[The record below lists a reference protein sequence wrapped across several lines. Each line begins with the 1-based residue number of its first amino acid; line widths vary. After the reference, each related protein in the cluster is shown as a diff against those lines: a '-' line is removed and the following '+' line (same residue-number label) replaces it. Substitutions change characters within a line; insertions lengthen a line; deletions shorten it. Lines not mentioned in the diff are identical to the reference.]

1 MVWHRRLGFM
11 YLSARETRLLSKA
24 FGLLAEGLSAAD
36 VREQLGYCL
45 MELLQADFFAS
56 YVWND
61 SENKFDE
68 GISIN
73 MDPAILGT
81 YDAYY
86 QFHDPIT
93 FQLQRRRVPTL
104 VNQVMPQRE
113 LMQTEFFNDFLARDG
128 LHWGVNVYSN
138 VNGRNA
144 GDLRIWRRQNRSNF
158 DRHTLELLNLI
169 EPAFSKAL
177 RQSSDTDISAEDDPA
192 DTSMLSARERAVAQ
206 CVIEGL
212 TDKEIAIRLAIELS
226 TVRTYLKRIFAKLGL
241 NRRSGLAAALGKN
254 H

>member
-1 MVWHRRLGFM
+1 M

-36 VREQLGYCL
+36 VRKHLGYCL

-73 MDPAILGT
+73 MDPANLGT

-93 FQLQRRRVPTL
+93 FELQRRRAPTL
-104 VNQVMPQRE
+104 VTQVMSQRD
-113 LMQTEFFNDFLARDG
+113 LMHTEFFNDFLARDG
-128 LHWGVNVYSN
+128 LHWGVNVYSYADS
-138 VNGRNA
+138 RNL
-144 GDLRIWRRQNRSNF
+144 GDLRIWRRRGRANF
-158 DRHTLELLNLI
+158 DRHTLDLLNLI
-169 EPAFSKAL
+169 EPAFTKAL
-177 RQSSDTDISAEDDPA
+177 RQNSNAGGLIQQDSIH
-192 DTSMLSARERAVAQ
+192 TSLLSARERAVAQ
-206 CVIEGL
+206 LVIEGL
-212 TDKEIAIRLAIELS
+212 TDKEIAIRLAVELS
-226 TVRTYLKRIFAKLGL
+226 TVRTYLKRIFSKLGV
-241 NRRSGLAAALGKN
+241 NRRSGMAAALRKS

>member
-1 MVWHRRLGFM
+1 M

-24 FGLLAEGLSAAD
+24 FGLLAEGLSATD

-73 MDPAILGT
+73 MDAANLGT

-93 FQLQRRRVPTL
+93 FELQRRRVPTL
-104 VNQVMPQRE
+104 VTQVMPQRD
-113 LMQTEFFNDFLARDG
+113 LMRTEFFNDFLARDG

-138 VNGRNA
+138 VNGRNV
-144 GDLRIWRRQNRSNF
+144 GDLRIWRRHNRSNF

-177 RQSSDTDISAEDDPA
+177 RQSAEIDTPVYDKYEGIS
-192 DTSMLSARERAVAQ
+192 TLSARERAVAQ
-206 CVIEGL
+206 CVIQGL
-212 TDKEIAIRLAIELS
+212 TDKEIAVRLAIELS
-226 TVRTYLKRIFAKLGL
+226 TVRTYLKRIFSKLGL
-241 NRRSGLAAALGKN
+241 NRRSGLAAALRKN